1 MEKELKDLFGDDFLV
16 PLSEF
21 CESLESNDIDTL
33 LDKFEDDDP
42 FCDIM
47 DDNFSLFDVSL
58 SPSSLESEFS
68 TSSHQ
73 YTSNVH
79 QERRR
84 SSSNS
89 ISTIKVADTKVDCS
103 SRCGNWKVVK
113 QETKVI
119 CSSSR
124 NDVKKVKKKKVTGI
138 SLLAK
143 PPKVNKAKKQL
154 NGTRICPTRFAAYF
168 YQHHDYCSNPNKIA
182 NNSSTE
188 ATASSP

>member
-1 MEKELKDLFGDDFLV
+1 MEKELKDLFEDDFLE
-16 PLSEF
+16 PLSAF

-33 LDKFEDDDP
+33 LTKFEEDDP
-42 FCDIM
+42 FIDFV

-58 SPSSLESEFS
+58 SPSLENEFS

-73 YTSNVH
+73 FTSNVH

-143 PPKVNKAKKQL
+143 PPKVNKTKKQL

-182 NNSSTE
+182 NSSAE